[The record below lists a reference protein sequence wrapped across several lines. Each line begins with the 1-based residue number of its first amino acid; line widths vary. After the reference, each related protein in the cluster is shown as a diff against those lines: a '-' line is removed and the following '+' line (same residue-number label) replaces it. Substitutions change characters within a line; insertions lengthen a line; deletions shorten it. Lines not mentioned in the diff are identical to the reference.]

1 MLKESKKELLCTQKD
16 NAIVINIYVQPRASR
31 TELVGI
37 IEGSLKTALTAPPL
51 EGKANEQLISLLSK
65 KLDTKKTAIT
75 LLRGE
80 KARNKQ
86 VKIEG
91 LTCNELKN
99 KLNIY
104 LRE

>member
-16 NAIVINIYVQPRASR
+16 NGIVINVYVQPRASR
-31 TELVGI
+31 SKLVEI
-37 IEGSLKTALTAPPL
+37 IEGSLKIALTAPPL

-65 KLDTKKTAIT
+65 KLDTKKAAIT

-86 VKIEG
+86 IKIEG
-91 LTCNELKN
+91 LTCNDLQN